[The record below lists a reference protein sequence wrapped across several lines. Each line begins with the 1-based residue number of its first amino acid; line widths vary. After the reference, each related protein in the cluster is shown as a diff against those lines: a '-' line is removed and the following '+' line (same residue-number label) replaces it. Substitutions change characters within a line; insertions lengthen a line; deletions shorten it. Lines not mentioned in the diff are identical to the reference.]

1 MSASFE
7 EKSVWIQLCAMLIGL
22 GTYFVIAGRLL
33 ASGVREVSGFAALFI
48 VAVVWMVVL
57 MIIAYVVAALT
68 SKTEGRDERDRLIA
82 WKAEHRSAWVMA
94 VGVLG
99 AATCMVVGIPNVWSV
114 NLLLLSLALSEILG
128 FVLQL
133 VYYRRGV

>member
-94 VGVLG
+94 VGMNNRRANSIKDLVRVFG
-99 AATCMVVGIPNVWSV
+99 ETIMVRKPK
-114 NLLLLSLALSEILG
+114 
-128 FVLQL
+128 
-133 VYYRRGV
+133 